1 MTEQERLSA
10 ERLAEIKDRHANIYR
25 YHWFA
30 MRNNAIADIADLLAE
45 VERLQARLDFVAS
58 YFEISE
64 EDIDQAIDGI
74 EDALIQTIEES
85 GSEPQ

>member
-1 MTEQERLSA
+1 MMEQVSCEQRARDLLERLGHPRAQQLSA
-10 ERLAEIKDRHANIYR
+10 GDVVELANLFNEIA
-25 YHWFA
+25 
-30 MRNNAIADIADLLAE
+30 
-45 VERLQARLDFVAS
+45 RLQARLDFVAS